1 MLEVTAF
8 WNWLNL
14 VNVIAASQCQE
25 TCDTSW
31 GMHPGLDVG
40 FQDLEQMEL
49 LGSREMTAMRTLLC
63 PLLLHQTLLLAFL
76 LKRKGGT
83 QGWVGEKHSWGAHKK
98 TTTKPTLRCTW
109 APAPFCF
116 RSVSKQ
122 GHGGNPGVCHLKILP
137 SSWSIHLIWRH
148 NSFLNSSC
156 VGRRTGGFL
165 KATSLQLEKHCRI
178 RLQAGMPGSVFLKA
192 EGGWQCP
199 SGC

>member
-1 MLEVTAF
+1 MTLPEECTLGWTSASRTWSKWSCLVLERWLLWERCCAQCFCIRLCCWPSCWREKEVPRGEWEKSTAEV
-8 WNWLNL
+8 L
-14 VNVIAASQCQE
+14 
-25 TCDTSW
+25 T
-31 GMHPGLDVG
+31 
-40 FQDLEQMEL
+40 
-49 LGSREMTAMRTLLC
+49 
-63 PLLLHQTLLLAFL
+63 
-76 LKRKGGT
+76 
-83 QGWVGEKHSWGAHKK
+83 KK
-98 TTTKPTLRCTW
+98 QPTLRCTW